1 MPRLSVKTP
10 LLYDDVDGP
19 YQACHNMEEVAFQN
33 LKSLA
38 LTNPGER
45 IWEPNFGMGL
55 RKKLFEHD
63 TSSLRTSLRATIKQQ
78 IAAYLPYI
86 KLLGVQFSSKG
97 DVNQT
102 LGIRLSYAIVTG
114 ASRSEKQQI
123 VFGVPGVEASRTD
136 AYASLEAGEAL
147 TAVDPGSRMGAV
159 VASIWEDL
167 HEPVWNEGLG
177 WIRPL

>member
-1 MPRLSVKTP
+1 MSRLSVKTP
-10 LLYDDVDGP
+10 LLYDDTDGP

-63 TSSLRTSLRATIKQQ
+63 TQSLRTSLRSTIKQQ

-86 KLLGVQFSSKG
+86 KLLGVNFSSKDDPG
-97 DVNQT
+97 AT
-102 LGIRLSYAIVTG
+102 LGISLSYAIVTG
-114 ASRSEKQQI
+114 ASKSEKQQI
-123 VFGVPGVEASRTD
+123 VFGVSGVDSSKTD
-136 AYASLEAGEAL
+136 AYAALDAGQIITAADLGSL
-147 TAVDPGSRMGAV
+147 TVDHV
-159 VASIWEDL
+159 VASVWED
-167 HEPVWNEGLG
+167 
-177 WIRPL
+177 